1 MEVLSVL
8 YDFPL
13 SEEDADKAKEQQEQV
28 SQIAEQFIQQEPSYR
43 LILSQLE
50 AYYDS
55 RVGQVEEE
63 TKLSPEVE
71 KFLRDLG
78 RRFRQD

>member
-1 MEVLSVL
+1 VLSIL

-13 SEEDADKAKEQQEQV
+13 SEEDADKAKEQQERV

-43 LILSQLE
+43 LILNQLE

-55 RVGQVEEE
+55 RVGQAKEES
-63 TKLSPEVE
+63 KLSPEVE

-78 RRFRQD
+78 KRFQ